1 MPAKSKAQQRFFGVV
16 KSMQQGD
23 TPKKGEAGK
32 AAKSM
37 SKKEVEKY
45 ASTKHKGLPEKVK
58 EDIDIGHKDDEPG
71 MLKADLYQIAVYAAD
86 LYKIVD
92 ELGKRGDEIDFPHWW
107 QAKVIK
113 SKGYLSAA
121 KHYLRNELA
130 TNPNALAENHVDLEL
145 PEVLKEIILAKMQK
159 NTNK

>member
-45 ASTKHKGLPEKVK
+45 ASTKHKGLPDKVK

>member
-16 KSMQQGD
+16 KAMQKGD
-23 TPKKGEAGK
+23 IPQKGEAGK

-45 ASTKHKGLPEKVK
+45 ASTKHDDLPNKVK

-71 MLKADLYQIAVYAAD
+71 MLKADLYQIATYAAD

-92 ELGKRGDEIDFPHWW
+92 DLEKRGDEIDFPHWW

-113 SKGYLSAA
+113 AKGYLSGA

-130 TNPNALAENHVDLEL
+130 TNPNAMAENTNIKTKIRNIIQEEL
-145 PEVLKEIILAKMQK
+145 KKITK
-159 NTNK
+159 NRK